1 MTAKRNRIF
10 RKRKLEL
17 FLLLAL
23 FYIFVPQKTYAAGYE
38 VADARKGIIEVQSGF
53 TDAKDNFREMKSGS
67 GFLIRNEQNETYI
80 ITNHTVVANSVSEM
94 KKYCK

>member
-38 VADARKGIIEVQSGF
+38 VADARNGIIEVAASQMQKTILG
-53 TDAKDNFREMKSGS
+53 K
-67 GFLIRNEQNETYI
+67 
-80 ITNHTVVANSVSEM
+80 
-94 KKYCK
+94 